1 MKDLSLL
8 TSIMPV
14 FVFSRLEPFRL
25 LQDDTKVNAKL
36 FITRYQINF
45 LFLIFLMELRS
56 SKCNVSGVFANLSRV
71 QTCKHVDCKICQ
83 KTTKI

>member
-36 FITRYQINF
+36 FITRYQINV

-56 SKCNVSGVFANLSRV
+56 SKCNVSGCF
-71 QTCKHVDCKICQ
+71 CKLESIPDL
-83 KTTKI
+83 